1 VRALVAF
8 AAAVAVF
15 HHLPS
20 PVGSAGDWVD
30 LATPFA
36 VVGLAAVVLAGLG
49 AWGVA
54 LGLGIAAG
62 IAYVDGHGIHLA
74 ANSIR
79 AEGLTGE
86 AESVAYFWDERFS
99 HVEWHIGLIGLLLAF
114 CLAEAWV
121 RYPVRGSALQASLVV
136 VLLGFTLFTSTVEG
150 QTWWLLPPAAAV
162 LVVWALA
169 RPRPV
174 LGACAGAL
182 ALAALLVAGWAAWH
196 HGVPEFSDL
205 GWI

>member
-8 AAAVAVF
+8 AAAVAIF

-20 PVGSAGDWVD
+20 VVGDAGDWVD

-36 VVGLAAVVLAGLG
+36 VVGLAAVVLARLG

-86 AESVAYFWDERFS
+86 AESVAYFWDEQFS
-99 HVEWHIGLIGLLLAF
+99 HVEWHVGLIGLLIAF
-114 CLAEAWV
+114 CLAEPWA
-121 RYPVRGSALQASLVV
+121 RPPARGSGVQAALVV
-136 VLLGFTLFTSTVEG
+136 VLLGFTLFTSVVEG
-150 QTWWLLPPAAAV
+150 QTWWLLPPAAAL

-169 RPRPV
+169 RPRPI
-174 LGACAGAL
+174 LGACAGAF
-182 ALAALLVAGWAAWH
+182 ALAALLLAGWAAWH
-196 HGVPEFSDL
+196 HGVPEFSDV